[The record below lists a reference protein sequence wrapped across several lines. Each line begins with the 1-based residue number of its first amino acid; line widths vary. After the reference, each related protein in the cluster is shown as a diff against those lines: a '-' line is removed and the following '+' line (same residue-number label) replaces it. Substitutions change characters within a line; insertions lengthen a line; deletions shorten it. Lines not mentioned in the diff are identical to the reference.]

1 MAEIINFFGQAQ
13 NYKEGRKNVD
23 VISFLPKL
31 KYLNGETMVVSIDE
45 KVIADDRL
53 LENFLREVLL
63 MKYVGVSIVLVAD
76 IRGEVNKYLYEN
88 SGIENRLD
96 NDITVALD
104 KDYDVVDVLIK
115 HNGLNTIYDIMDNLG
130 ANVLSVSGSVLG
142 IKFADIGSDEFS
154 PFEKNRKNFNNV
166 GLKNKNS
173 KNSVGLLDEILK
185 TDIIPVIS
193 PIVRDSQGINYVM
206 EGKYFSARLAG
217 LLGALKCVMT
227 YSDEKK
233 IPKGCVYGA
242 ERIIEVVNEG
252 GYSANFL
259 NIAKAS
265 SEAII
270 NGSQGV
276 HILDPKVVD
285 LVEELCSGNFFGIFV
300 YDDAVSHL

>member
-1 MAEIINFFGQAQ
+1 MAEIINFFGQSQ
-13 NYKEGRKNVD
+13 NYKEGRRNID

-31 KYLNGETMVVSIDE
+31 KYLNGETMVISIDE
-45 KVIADDRL
+45 KMLADNRL
-53 LENFLREVLL
+53 LESFLREVLL
-63 MKYVGVSIVLVAD
+63 MKYVGVSVVLVVD

-88 SGIENRLD
+88 SGIGDRLD
-96 NDITVALD
+96 NDVAVSVE

-130 ANVLSVSGSVLG
+130 ANVLAVSGSTLG
-142 IKFADIGSDEFS
+142 IKMADIGSDEFL
-154 PFEKNRKNFNNV
+154 PFEKDRKNFNNV

-173 KNSVGLLDEILK
+173 KSSVGLLDEILK

-193 PIVRDSQGINYVM
+193 PIVRDFQGVNYVM

-217 LLGALKCVMT
+217 LLGALKCVIT

-242 ERIIEVVNEG
+242 EHIIDVVNEG

-265 SEAII
+265 ADAIT
-270 NGSQGV
+270 NGTQGV
-276 HILDPKVVD
+276 HIINPKIVD